1 MITLTRPLILS
12 LLRLVTGVIEG
23 VAKLI
28 FIVIDKLHLKFLAF
42 YLLVGLIVWLAGGMP
57 RGGWFIVAYFVGL
70 ALTAIYW
77 LYRFFTAPLRF
88 LKRKKKPS
96 ASGSEVQIVPQTT
109 AEAGENP
116 RLETVV
122 PSPVPEPAPKIASPI
137 RPRYYR
143 VRQNPKYVMAEYP
156 DRYELFY
163 ERSAGD
169 WQYVRTDY
177 KNYGENQ

>member
-57 RGGWFIVAYFVGL
+57 KGGWFIVAYFIGL
-70 ALTAIYW
+70 ALTVIYW

-109 AEAGENP
+109 ED
-116 RLETVV
+116 VV
-122 PSPVPEPAPKIASPI
+122 AQPIAQYQPTIDVSASPEPAQPI
-137 RPRYYR
+137 RPRYFR

-163 ERSAGD
+163 ERTAGD

-177 KNYGENQ
+177 KNYGENE

>member
-57 RGGWFIVAYFVGL
+57 KGGWFIIAYFIGL
-70 ALTAIYW
+70 ALIVIYW
-77 LYRFFTAPLRF
+77 FYRFFTAPLRY

-96 ASGSEVQIVPQTT
+96 ASGSEVQIVPLST
-109 AEAGENP
+109 EGAGQSP
-116 RLETVV
+116 VV
-122 PSPVPEPAPKIASPI
+122 EQQPSPDVCPDSAPVSPV
-137 RPRYYR
+137 RPRYFR

-163 ERSAGD
+163 ERKAGD

-177 KNYGENQ
+177 KNYGENE